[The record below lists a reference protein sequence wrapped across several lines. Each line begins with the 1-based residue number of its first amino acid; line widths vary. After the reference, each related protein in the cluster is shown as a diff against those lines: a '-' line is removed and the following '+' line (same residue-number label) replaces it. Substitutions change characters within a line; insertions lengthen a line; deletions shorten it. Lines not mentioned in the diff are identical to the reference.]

1 MQQDIAQF
9 KFVDPRMWQNI
20 GPKPNAGPGEFA
32 NLSAASEQMSP
43 TVILMEALNTE
54 TEHQRAIRRDKLH
67 VVQGFTTDPAIL
79 HAALQR
85 VVSPTTNEKYPQEDP
100 DSLSNLETEAG
111 VPKGP
116 GLEDAEKRWPT
127 GEAILRRAIK
137 RSHSQQ
143 FLGQIMPSAK
153 QEGPAERAV
162 SAVALVTLWRP

>member
-1 MQQDIAQF
+1 MLRF
-9 KFVDPRMWQNI
+9 LEKLP
-20 GPKPNAGPGEFA
+20 PNTRVAVF
-32 NLSAASEQMSP
+32 L
-43 TVILMEALNTE
+43 L
-54 TEHQRAIRRDKLH
+54 EHKLH

-116 GLEDAEKRWPT
+116 GLEDAEKRWLT
-127 GEAILRRAIK
+127 AEAILRRAIK

-153 QEGPAERAV
+153 QERASGTGGICG
-162 SAVALVTLWRP
+162 SARYSLETLKLVRFQGF